1 MQIILLEDVKSLG
14 KKGTVVKVNDSYGRN
29 YIIPKKL
36 GVEANAVNLNNLKLQ
51 NANAEKIEAM
61 KQESAKETKAKLD
74 GKVIKLSIKAGKD
87 GKTFGSVTGKEI
99 AQAIKE
105 ETGIE
110 VDKKKIG
117 LAEPIK
123 AVGTQSVTL
132 KLYKDISAEV
142 TVKVEEA

>member
-61 KQESAKETKAKLD
+61 KLESAKETKAKLD
-74 GKVIKLSIKAGKD
+74 GKVLKLTIKAGKD
-87 GKTFGSVTGKEI
+87 GKAFGSVTGKEI
-99 AQAIKE
+99 AQAIKDE
-105 ETGIE
+105 MGVE

-117 LAEPIK
+117 LSEPIK

-132 KLYKDISAEV
+132 KLYRDIAAEI

>member
-1 MQIILLEDVKSLG
+1 MQVILLEDVKSLG
-14 KKGTVVKVNDSYGRN
+14 KKGTIVKVNDSYGRN

-61 KQESAKETKAKLD
+61 KQQSAKDTKAKLE
-74 GKVIKLSIKAGKD
+74 GKTVTLKIKAGKD

-99 AQAIKE
+99 AQAIMDSM
-105 ETGIE
+105 GIE
-110 VDKKKIG
+110 VDKKKIT
-117 LAEPIK
+117 LSEPIK
-123 AVGTQSVTL
+123 TVGAHAINI
-132 KLYKDISAEV
+132 KLYKDINADM